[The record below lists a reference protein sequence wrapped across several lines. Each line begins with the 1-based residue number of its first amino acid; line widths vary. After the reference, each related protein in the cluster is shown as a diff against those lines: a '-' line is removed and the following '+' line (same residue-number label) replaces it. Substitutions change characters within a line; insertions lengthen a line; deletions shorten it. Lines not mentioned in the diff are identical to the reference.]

1 MNPLPSRDQLASLYL
16 DQLPFPPYPVQEE
29 ALLTWFTAEQG
40 LLVCAPTGTG
50 KTLIAEAALFEA
62 LHTRTRAYYTTPLIA
77 LTEQKL
83 VEMQAA
89 AVRWGF
95 SADDVGLVTGN
106 RRVNPDAP
114 VLVVVAEILFNRL
127 LHGRGSGFGVRDSGA
142 PSATNLVVAVEP
154 RAPSSESPLP
164 AALDFTDVSAVVMD
178 EFHNF
183 ADPERGIVW
192 ELALGLLPP
201 HVRLLLLSATV
212 GNAFEFRQW
221 LQAAHG
227 RSIELVEGRE
237 RKVPLDY
244 RWVGDMLLSEQLEK
258 MAEGDESRRY
268 TPALVFCFNRD
279 ECWNVAELMKGKSL
293 LADGQQK
300 RLAEELARYDWS
312 DGAGPKLKAI
322 LQRGVGVHHAGVLP
336 KYRRIVEELFQQK
349 LLSVCVCTE
358 TLAAGINLPAR
369 SVVLPTLLK
378 GKPGEMKVIDASSA
392 HQIFGR
398 AGRPQFDTQGYVFAL
413 AHEDDVKILR
423 WREKFDQIP
432 EDTKDPGLLRMKKDL
447 KRKQPTRR
455 STEQYWTKE
464 QWEKLRA
471 APPLKLASRG
481 PIPWR
486 LLAHM
491 LDVSPD
497 VEPIRKLVSKRLM
510 ESGKMVGAQKQLDQM
525 LLTLWAAG
533 YVRLEPEPPVHS
545 EGESGGAGDGEKQQ
559 PVRKQTE
566 TERMLAAALAQLAKE
581 RSEISESSVSPS
593 PSLPL
598 APSPALPQYQPHF
611 AYSTENLPNLLKLRG
626 INPLYGVYL
635 VNQLG
640 IASREER
647 IQAFESVLEMPGSV
661 AKYVRVPRY
670 DEMPAGPLATTR
682 LDIELLQMGLATP
695 EQLGAKPTEEE
706 AEKPRGMF
714 EEKVWPLTLGEKL
727 RLLFDA
733 TFPHVHSLFTTSVWA
748 AGEVLQFNQFN
759 KYITSRGLQKQEGVI
774 FRHLLRLI
782 LLVKE
787 FQSFTPPDCSAEEW
801 LVELRDMADRLT
813 EICRQVD
820 PTSTDKALEEAERQ
834 EY

>member
-1 MNPLPSRDQLASLYL
+1 MNPPPSRDQLASAYL
-16 DQLPFPPYPVQEE
+16 DQLPFPPYPIQEE

-40 LLVCAPTGTG
+40 VLVCAPTGTG

-83 VEMQAA
+83 DEMQAA

-127 LHGRGSGFGVRDSGA
+127 LHAEGSGFRVQGSGA
-142 PSATNLVVAVEP
+142 GEQ
-154 RAPSSESPLP
+154 RAESRGQALP
-164 AALDFTDVSAVVMD
+164 AALDFRDVSAVVMD

-192 ELALGLLPP
+192 ELALGLLPA
-201 HVRLLLLSATV
+201 HIRLLLLSATV

-237 RKVPLDY
+237 RKVPLNY
-244 RWVGDMLLSEQLEK
+244 QWVGDMLLSEQLEK

-279 ECWNVAELMKGKSL
+279 ECWNVAELMKGKPL

-300 RLAEELARYDWS
+300 RLADELGKYDWS
-312 DGAGPKLKAI
+312 EGAGPKLKAI

-336 KYRRIVEELFQQK
+336 KYRRVVEELFQQK
-349 LLSVCVCTE
+349 LLSVCICTE

-378 GKPGEMKVIDASSA
+378 GKPGEMKIIDPSSA

-413 AHEDDVKILR
+413 AHEDDVKIGR

-447 KRKQPTRR
+447 NRKKPTRR
-455 STEQYWTKE
+455 STEQYWSKE

-471 APPLKLASRG
+471 APPQKLASRG

-486 LLAHM
+486 LLAYM

-497 VEPIRKLVSKRLM
+497 VEPLRKLVSKRLM

-533 YVRLEPEPPVHS
+533 YVRLEPEPPKAE
-545 EGESGGAGDGEKQQ
+545 EGEKNGEGERGRGGEGEK
-559 PVRKQTE
+559 KQTQ
-566 TERMLAAALAQLAKE
+566 TQRMLAEALAQLAKE
-581 RSEISESSVSPS
+581 KADESGSSDSPS
-593 PSLPL
+593 PPLPL
-598 APSPALPQYQPHF
+598 SPSPPPSQYQPRF
-611 AYSTENLPNLLKLRG
+611 AYPTDDLPKLLKLRG

-661 AKYVRVPRY
+661 AKFVRVPRY
-670 DEMPAGPLATTR
+670 DEMPPGPLATTR
-682 LDIELLQMGLATP
+682 LDIELLKLGLASP
-695 EQLGAKPTEEE
+695 EQLGAKPAEEE
-706 AEKPRGMF
+706 AEQPRGMF

-733 TFPHVHSLFTTSVWA
+733 TFPSVHSLFTTSVWA
-748 AGEVLQFNQFN
+748 AGEVLEFNHFN

-787 FQSFTPPDCSAEEW
+787 FQQFTPPDCSAEEW
-801 LVELRDMADRLT
+801 LVEMKDIADRLT
-813 EICRQVD
+813 AICHQVD
-820 PTSTDKALEEAERQ
+820 PTSTDKALEEAARE
-834 EY
+834 EF

>member
-1 MNPLPSRDQLASLYL
+1 MPVPTRDQLASAYL
-16 DQLPFPPYPVQEE
+16 EQLPFPPYPIQEE

-83 VEMQAA
+83 DEMQAA

-106 RRVNPDAP
+106 RRVNPGAP

-127 LHGRGSGFGVRDSGA
+127 LHGTGSGFRVQGSETDGSSF
-142 PSATNLVVAVEP
+142 PEP
-154 RAPSSESPLP
+154 RTLNPEPSS
-164 AALDFTDVSAVVMD
+164 ALDFSNVSAVVMD

-192 ELALGLLPP
+192 ELALGLLPA

-237 RKVPLDY
+237 RKVPLHY
-244 RWVGDMLLSEQLEK
+244 EWVGDLLLSEQLEK
-258 MAEGDESRRY
+258 MAEGDELKRY

-300 RLAEELARYDWS
+300 RLSDELARYDWS
-312 DGAGPKLKAI
+312 AGAGPKLKAI

-336 KYRRIVEELFQQK
+336 KYRRIVEDLFQQK

-378 GKPGEMKVIDASSA
+378 GKPGERKLIDASTA

-398 AGRPQFDTQGYVFAL
+398 AGRPQFDAQGYVFAL

-432 EDTKDPGLLRMKKDL
+432 ENTKDPGLLRIKKDL

-455 STEQYWTKE
+455 SSEQYWSKE
-464 QWEKLRA
+464 QWEKLRT

-491 LDVSPD
+491 LDASPE
-497 VEPIRKLVSKRLM
+497 VEPIRQLVSKRLL
-510 ESGKMVGAQKQLDQM
+510 ESGKMTGAQKQLDQM
-525 LLTLWAAG
+525 LLTLWAGG
-533 YVRLEPEPPVHS
+533 YVRLEPEPP
-545 EGESGGAGDGEKQQ
+545 EQPDGETEGRRDGETQ
-559 PVRKQTE
+559 PPKKLTE
-566 TERMLAAALAQLAKE
+566 TQRMLAAALAQLAQE
-581 RSEISESSVSPS
+581 RTDRAGESPVP
-593 PSLPL
+593 PSLR
-598 APSPALPQYQPHF
+598 PSVPPSTPVQPQSYQPQF
-611 AYSTENLPNLLKLRG
+611 AYPTEQLSKLLGLRG
-626 INPLYGVYL
+626 INPLYGLYL
-635 VNQLG
+635 VDQLG

-647 IQAFESVLEMPGSV
+647 IQALESVLEMPGSV
-661 AKYVRVPRY
+661 AKHVRVPRY
-670 DEMPAGPLATTR
+670 EDMPPGPLATTR
-682 LDIELLQMGLATP
+682 LDAELLQRGLATP
-695 EQLGAKPTEEE
+695 EQLGAKPAEEE
-706 AEKPRGMF
+706 NRDRREMF
-714 EEKVWPLTLGEKL
+714 VEKVWPLALGEKL

-733 TFPHVHSLFTTSVWA
+733 TYPNVHSLFTTSVWA
-748 AGEVLQFNQFN
+748 AGEVLQFGGQFN
-759 KYITSRGLQKQEGVI
+759 QYITSRGLQKQEGVI

-787 FQSFTPPDCSAEEW
+787 FQQFTPPDCPAEEW
-801 LVELRDMADRLT
+801 LTELRDIADRLT
-813 EICRQVD
+813 DCCRRVD
-820 PTSTDKALEEAERQ
+820 PTSTDRALEEAEREDEQ
-834 EY
+834 V

>member
-1 MNPLPSRDQLASLYL
+1 M
-16 DQLPFPPYPVQEE
+16 QEE
-29 ALLTWFTAEQG
+29 ALLTYFTAEQG

-83 VEMQAA
+83 QELQAA

-95 SADDVGLVTGN
+95 SVDDVGLVTGN
-106 RRVNPDAP
+106 RRVNVDAP

-127 LHGRGSGFGVRDSGA
+127 LHGQREGASDGIAHAVDFSG
-142 PSATNLVVAVEP
+142 
-154 RAPSSESPLP
+154 
-164 AALDFTDVSAVVMD
+164 VSAVVMD

-192 ELALGLLPP
+192 ELALGLLPA

-212 GNAFEFRQW
+212 GNAFEFTQW
-221 LQAAHG
+221 LKNAHG
-227 RSIELVEGRE
+227 RSIELVQGTE
-237 RKVPLDY
+237 RKVPLNY
-244 RWVGDMLLSEQLEK
+244 RWVGDQLLPELLEK
-258 MAEGDESRRY
+258 MAEGDEAARF

-279 ECWNVAELMKGKSL
+279 ECWNVAEMLKGKAL
-293 LADGQQK
+293 LAPGQQK
-300 RLAEELARYDWS
+300 RLADELAAHDWS
-312 DGAGPKLKAI
+312 QGAGPKLKAI

-378 GKPGEMKVIDASSA
+378 GKPGEMKLIDASTA

-398 AGRPQFDTQGYVFAL
+398 AGRPQFDVQGYVFAL

-423 WREKFDQIP
+423 WREKYDQIP
-432 EDTKDPGLLRMKKDL
+432 EDTRDPGLLRMKKDL

-455 STEQYWTKE
+455 TTEQYWTE
-464 QWEKLRA
+464 QQWDKLRA

-486 LLAHM
+486 LLAYM
-491 LDVSPD
+491 LEASPE
-497 VEPIRKLVSKRLM
+497 VEPIRRLVGKRLH
-510 ESGKMVGAQKQLDQM
+510 ESGKIAGAQKQLDEM
-525 LLTLWAAG
+525 LMTLWAAG
-533 YVRLEPEPPVHS
+533 YVRLEPPPQEQDGDT
-545 EGESGGAGDGEKQQ
+545 EGQRDGEKQ

-566 TERMLAAALAQLAKE
+566 TERMLAAALAELSRKSPGTPA
-581 RSEISESSVSPS
+581 SESVS

-598 APSPALPQYQPHF
+598 SLTPSPSSYQARLAHP
-611 AYSTENLPNLLKLRG
+611 TENLPKLLKLRG
-626 INPLYGVYL
+626 INPLYGIYL

-661 AKYVRVPRY
+661 AKHVRVPKY
-670 DEMPAGPLATTR
+670 EDMPPGPLATTR

-695 EQLGAKPTEEE
+695 EQLGAKPAQEEDDGP
-706 AEKPRGMF
+706 PRREMF

-733 TFPHVHSLFTTSVWA
+733 TFPHVHSLYTTSVWA
-748 AGEVLQFNQFN
+748 AGEVLEFGGNFNQ
-759 KYITSRGLQKQEGVI
+759 YITSRGLQKQEGVI

-787 FQSFTPPDCSAEEW
+787 FHQFTPPDCSAEEW
-801 LVELRDMADRLT
+801 LTDLKDIADRLT
-813 EICRQVD
+813 DCCRRVD
-820 PTSTDKALEEAERQ
+820 PLSTDKMLEEAVQ
-834 EY
+834 EI